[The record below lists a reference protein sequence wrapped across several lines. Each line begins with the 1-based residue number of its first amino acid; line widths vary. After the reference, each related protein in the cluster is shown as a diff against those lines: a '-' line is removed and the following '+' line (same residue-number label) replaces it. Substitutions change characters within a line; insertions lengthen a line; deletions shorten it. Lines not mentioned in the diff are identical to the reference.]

1 MFAKLSK
8 FKKSFFYLL
17 NDFADEV
24 VGFVLPLKMMILEH
38 NGRTLVAAV
47 AQATGFINFAYN
59 VGLTKNKLETHLL
72 LCTALNAT
80 PSI

>member
-1 MFAKLSK
+1 
-8 FKKSFFYLL
+8 
-17 NDFADEV
+17 
-24 VGFVLPLKMMILEH
+24 MMILEH
-38 NGRTLVAAV
+38 NGRILVAAV

-59 VGLTKNKLETHLL
+59 VGLTKNKLETRLL